1 MFMNTFD
8 VRIVQFRCSLVAQW
22 VKDQALSLQWLWL
35 LLQHRF
41 NPWPGN
47 LHIAAGATKK
57 IIVQFKMK
65 FIIRMTLNNSQ
76 AN

>member
-35 LLQHRF
+35 LHWCEFDKFRM
-41 NPWPGN
+41 PR
-47 LHIAAGATKK
+47 
-57 IIVQFKMK
+57 VQPKQNK
-65 FIIRMTLNNSQ
+65 TRSLSLLT
-76 AN
+76 